1 MIMKKLLNLVYIV
14 GYYNY
19 EQLFPVFGFGAIIN
33 SSPIKKPLN
42 CFNLNFA
49 EKPDIERIDNILKA
63 YRECIIQNKLTFSG
77 PTYFAPLIKNVL
89 SRMNQKDFM
98 EYHILMILTTGV
110 IHDLQQTIDVLV
122 EASIHPFSLIIVG
135 IGNGDFKDMEK
146 LDGDEVCL
154 TSSKGKKRIR
164 NIVQFVSFNKYQNK
178 PELLSKEVLA
188 EIPRQMVEYYYQL
201 KNYKPKEKENLQHNQ
216 DYIWNNIYGE

>member
-1 MIMKKLLNLVYIV
+1 
-14 GYYNY
+14 
-19 EQLFPVFGFGAIIN
+19 
-33 SSPIKKPLN
+33 
-42 CFNLNFA
+42 
-49 EKPDIERIDNILKA
+49 
-63 YRECIIQNKLTFSG
+63 
-77 PTYFAPLIKNVL
+77 
-89 SRMNQKDFM
+89 MNQNDFM

-122 EASIHPFSLIIVG
+122 EASILPFSLIIVG

-188 EIPRQMVEYYYQL
+188 EISRQVVEYYYQL
-201 KNYKPKEKENLQHNQ
+201 KNYKP
-216 DYIWNNIYGE
+216 